1 VFQSLLSMEKLFSM
15 DVINT
20 KIDEERI
27 LILEFRVL
35 VIYTAVLI

>member
-1 VFQSLLSMEKLFSM
+1 MFQSLLSMEKLFSM